1 MGPQLSRRTLLTS
14 VAATAVIGHVTLGA
28 GARPAAAAPMPD
40 APLSALE
47 AIGLTLSPPVYLLE
61 TAVPA
66 AFAAERGTLAI
77 SGERA
82 KLGAASLKWD
92 HERSGA
98 LRINGPIGWQQ
109 APYKAGDD
117 QAWMGKVPTFAM
129 WVYNDVASSE
139 PLRVEFGRGGR
150 VDTAFDFGL
159 DFTGW
164 RTMWVRYG
172 YDTTGTPRPDMDTIT
187 FRAPAR
193 VGTLYLD
200 QVIVNAPM
208 RPDHPTPDHQVPGV
222 QPEIDLADNYHWLAL
237 NAFEQDLA
245 RRGLPTPVITDA
257 LRADLA
263 TLRARHLATNQGG
276 PKPTA
281 AMLTQY
287 AADVAALGVP
297 ELTTREGRLVPAR
310 PGAFV
315 DGYQTAIFPPELSKE
330 LKAGTTPLRNY
341 TDKMFQIAR
350 AHEQARRLGLPQAD
364 AFGQLWLRCFVH
376 LRDQG
381 FAAGSAQGTIHHIGY
396 QHRGWWDS
404 LVLVRPVLEE
414 AGLWQDARADL
425 AWFVGL
431 GRLLQDF
438 ENPDHY
444 GGLVDVLNTL
454 LLGLVTAALLMPTE
468 REQIT
473 YLDALRR
480 WCDRA
485 ITYSPGVQGGFKP
498 DGSMFHHVGM
508 FADYGRDGLIGS
520 APVIGLLAGTAYQV
534 GPDARAIIRQAL
546 LTMRAYANTT
556 QWPLPL
562 SGRNPNG
569 LTGLNINTYGVLAN
583 ASLPDGRALDADL
596 GRAYLRLLPANP
608 TAAQKALAA
617 PLLSAGLTAE
627 PAPTGHWS
635 INYGVVGLHRR
646 GEWLATIRGHH
657 RYHWAT
663 EIYDGANL
671 YGRYNSY
678 CSIWLQSRQASDG
691 TITNE
696 ANGYAQPGWDWNRW
710 PGTTT
715 RQLPFEELK
724 ADLTGTIEQMVLSES
739 SFAGSG
745 SLEGRHGVFG
755 MDLREHPNFDPSHRA
770 RTSVFCFDDRL
781 VVLGS
786 DIHNDDRRHVTQT
799 TLFQDLLI
807 AGLDPTWD
815 SAHGTASGPLERVET
830 LAEARVLVDA
840 VGHGY
845 YVPAGQR
852 LVQQRRSV
860 EAPDQ
865 TGTKS
870 AAVPSAVAVL
880 DHGSAPRG
888 AGYEYA
894 ILVEAGQAGAAA
906 FAASM
911 RGERPAY
918 TVLRKDAAAHIVA
931 DRATGVTGY
940 VLFEKGQQ
948 LPGPVRGVNQ
958 PCLVMVREDGDELIV
973 SVTDPDLRF
982 SSGRDHDQYERGRYV
997 GKMTSYS
1004 RPWRNSP
1011 SKASHVVLKLAEK
1024 WRVVSGPSTGNG
1036 VGALQVTCVDGR
1048 PVELRLRRA

>member
-1 MGPQLSRRTLLTS
+1 MGLSPQVSRRTLLTG
-14 VAATAVIGHVTLGA
+14 VAAAAVIGHATLGS
-28 GARPAAAAPMPD
+28 GVLTARAAPI
-40 APLSALE
+40 SELE
-47 AIGLTLSPPVYLLE
+47 AIGLALRPPVYLLE

-66 AFAAERGTLAI
+66 NFAVDRGALSIT
-77 SGERA
+77 GDRA
-82 KLGAASLKWD
+82 KVGEASLKWE
-92 HERSGA
+92 HGPASR
-98 LRINGPIGWQQ
+98 LRISGPIGWEP

-129 WVYNDVASSE
+129 WVYNDAPSAE
-139 PLRVEFGRGGR
+139 PLVVEFGRGTR
-150 VDTAFDFGL
+150 VDTRFTFNL

-172 YDTTGTPRPDMDTIT
+172 YDTEGKPRPDMDTIT
-187 FRAPAR
+187 FSAPAR
-193 VGTLYLD
+193 TGTLYLD
-200 QVIVNAPM
+200 QIIVNTPM
-208 RPDHPTPDHQVPGV
+208 RPDHPTPDHQVPKV

-257 LRADLA
+257 LRRDLA
-263 TLRARHLATNQGG
+263 TIKERQLAQNQGG

-281 AMLTQY
+281 ALLAQY
-287 AADVAALGVP
+287 TADVEALGVP
-297 ELTTREGRLVPAR
+297 DLATRDGRLVPAR

-315 DGYQTAIFPPELSKE
+315 DGYQTAIFPAELS
-330 LKAGTTPLRNY
+330 AGVRAGVKPLRTY

-364 AFGQLWLRCFVH
+364 ALGRLWLRCHVH

-404 LVLVRPVLEE
+404 LVLVRPLLEQN
-414 AGLWQDARADL
+414 GLWEQARADL

-454 LLGLVTAALLMPTE
+454 LLGLVTAAVLMPTE
-468 REQIT
+468 QEQIT
-473 YLDALRR
+473 ALNAVRE

-485 ITYSPGVQGGFKP
+485 ITHSPGVQGGFKP
-498 DGSMFHHVGM
+498 DGSMFHHMGM
-508 FADYGRDGLIGS
+508 FPDYGRDGLIGS
-520 APVIGLLAGTAYQV
+520 APVIALLAGTSYQL
-534 GPDARAIIRQAL
+534 GSRAREIVRKAL
-546 LTMRAYANTT
+546 LTLRAHANTT

-562 SGRNPNG
+562 SGRNPG
-569 LTGLNINTYGVLAN
+569 GVTQLQVNTFGILAN
-583 ASLPDGRALDADL
+583 APLPDGSPLDADV
-596 GRAYLRLLPANP
+596 GRAYLRLLPAAP

-617 PLLSAGLTAE
+617 PLQAAGLVAE
-627 PAPTGHWS
+627 PAPEGHWS

-646 GEWLATIRGHH
+646 GEWLATIRGHN

-663 EIYDGANL
+663 EIYDGANM

-678 CSIWLQSRQASDG
+678 CSIWLQSRRSSEG
-691 TITNE
+691 PITNQ

-715 RQLPFEELK
+715 RQLPFDELK

-739 SFAGSG
+739 AFAGSG

-755 MDLREHPNFDPSHRA
+755 MDLREHPFFDPSHRA

-807 AGLDPTWD
+807 AGLDTTWD
-815 SAHGTASGPLERVET
+815 SAHGTASGAVERVET

-852 LVQQRRSV
+852 LVQQRRTV

-948 LPGPVRGVNQ
+948 FPGPVRGVSR
-958 PCLVMVREDGDELIV
+958 PCLVLTREEGDELIV
-973 SVTDPDLRF
+973 SVTDPDLHLYE
-982 SSGRDHDQYERGRYV
+982 GRDPDQYERGRYT
-997 GKMTSYS
+997 GRMTSYS

-1011 SKASHVVLKLAEK
+1011 SKASTVMVKLRDG
-1024 WRVVSGPSTGNG
+1024 WRVVSGPGNG
-1036 VGALQVTCVDGR
+1036 NSSGNLKVTCVDGR
-1048 PVELRLRRA
+1048 PVEFRLRRA